1 MTQEEVIALQD
12 LDDAFVLAKD
22 AADKASA
29 EDLLMELDTNETDV
43 QAPLMFILDKFIF
56 KLQIQAY

>member
-22 AADKASA
+22 VANKAFA
-29 EDLLMELDTNETDV
+29 EDLLMELDTNETNV
-43 QAPLMFILDKFIF
+43 QAPLMFILDTSIF
-56 KLQIQAY
+56 TLQV